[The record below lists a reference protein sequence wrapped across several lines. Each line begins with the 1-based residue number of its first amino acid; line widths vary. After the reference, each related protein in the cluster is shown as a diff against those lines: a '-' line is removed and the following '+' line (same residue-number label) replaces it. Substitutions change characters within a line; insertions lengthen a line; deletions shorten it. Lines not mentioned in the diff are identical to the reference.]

1 MAEKRGNCAIL
12 GRNYVIAGMSEQTR
26 WTKEAAAK
34 PVFWVALAIILVFFL
49 SASYALMLGLLI
61 GIVFGNPFAKQ
72 SKSVTKYL
80 LQGAIVG
87 LGFGM
92 NFTKV
97 VEAGKDGFVF
107 TVLTIS
113 AAMGFGFLLGRILKV
128 ERIISY
134 LISVGTAI
142 CGGSA
147 IAAVSQVVQADE
159 KDISVSIGTVFILNA
174 IALFIFPPIGAYF
187 GLTQQQFGVWAA
199 IAIHDTSSVVGAAS
213 HYGNE
218 ALMVAT
224 TVKLA
229 RALWIVPL
237 ALLTSFVFK
246 KQSSAASLPWFILF
260 FIVASLINTY
270 TQIPPS
276 VSEVIVKIS
285 KTAFSVTLFLIGAGI
300 SMKTIKKVGIRP
312 LLQGVILW
320 LFILISSLFFILH
333 Y

>member
-1 MAEKRGNCAIL
+1 M
-12 GRNYVIAGMSEQTR
+12 
-26 WTKEAAAK
+26 AAK
-34 PVFWVALAIILVFFL
+34 PVFWVALAIIIVFFL

-174 IALFIFPPIGAYF
+174 IALFIFPPIGTYF